1 MRASAQGI
9 AAVVSGSL
17 LIGVGMAAYGYI
29 GSLDRD
35 GVVERVVDGDTL
47 VVRVAGE
54 SRTIGLLNVIAPEI
68 AEASKAQQCLAT
80 EAAVWLEERLPA
92 GTRVELRYAREL
104 TDVDGR
110 TLAGVFADGTLV
122 NAELTAAGLG
132 VPAYSAT
139 GNRYWPDAEAG
150 SEDARSRQAG
160 LFDPTIVCTLPAQLS
175 GLALAAE
182 AIPTEY
188 VPGVSLDDEAAKV
201 ADIASTATAL
211 RNGELESLGAEVFA
225 EQTAIIA
232 VAQEKAVAA
241 HELAAASYES
251 LLTSAGDRH
260 PLQPSGGRDEA
271 KPRERREARE
281 PGSGLE
287 AAPSTGQRFAPAAS
301 ATEATEAVAAPE
313 PGVAAEREPG
323 PARGQERAAE
333 VRRGHDSPAET
344 KRDDAAPADVV
355 VASEAIA
362 AHPAKPS
369 TPPGLERAAEVVAK
383 PVAPSPAKP
392 STPPGLERAAE
403 VTTEPVVTE
412 NRKPATPPGQERA
425 AEVRQSGGR
434 QAERQAPPQHSN
446 AKSAESKK
454 VVEKVEQCVLDEA
467 DISGSGNRGKGKG
480 TPDDNARECR

>member
-1 MRASAQGI
+1 MLCPPDPRGWKHTVRASTRAI
-9 AAVVSGSL
+9 AAGVSGAL
-17 LIGVGMAAYGYI
+17 MLGAGMAAYGYL

-54 SRTIGLLNVIAPEI
+54 SRTIGLLNVVAPEI

-92 GTRVELRYAREL
+92 GTSVELRYAREL

-110 TLAGVFADGTLV
+110 TLAGVFAGGTLV

-139 GNRYWPDAEAG
+139 GNRYWPEAEAG
-150 SEDARSRQAG
+150 FEDARSRQSG
-160 LFDPTIVCTLPAQLS
+160 LFDATVDCTLPARLS
-175 GLALAAE
+175 GLASAAE
-182 AIPTEY
+182 SIPTEY
-188 VPGVSLDDEAAKV
+188 VPGVSLDAEAAKV

-232 VAQEKAVAA
+232 VAQEKADAA
-241 HELAAASYES
+241 HQLAAASYNS
-251 LLTSAGDRH
+251 LLASAGDRRESV
-260 PLQPSGGRDEA
+260 QPSSGRDEA
-271 KPRERREARE
+271 QSRERRGARE
-281 PGSGLE
+281 PGPGLE

-301 ATEATEAVAAPE
+301 ATETAEDVTAPQ
-313 PGVAAEREPG
+313 PGAAAEREPG

-333 VRRGHDSPAET
+333 VRRGNESPAQP
-344 KRDDAAPADVV
+344 KRDEPAPADVV
-355 VASEAIA
+355 VGSEAIA

-369 TPPGLERAAEVVAK
+369 TPPGLERAAEVTA
-383 PVAPSPAKP
+383 
-392 STPPGLERAAE
+392 
-403 VTTEPVVTE
+403 EPVVTE

-480 TPDDNARECR
+480 TPADDNARECR

>member
-1 MRASAQGI
+1 MLCPPDPRGWKHTVGASTRAI
-9 AAVVSGSL
+9 AAGVSGAL
-17 LIGVGMAAYGYI
+17 MLGAGMAAYGYL

-68 AEASKAQQCLAT
+68 AEVSKAQQCLAT
-80 EAAVWLEERLPA
+80 EAAVWLEERLPV

-110 TLAGVFADGTLV
+110 TLAGVFADRTLV

-139 GNRYWPDAEAG
+139 GNRYWPEAEAG
-150 SEDARSRQAG
+150 FEDAGSRRAG
-160 LFDPTIVCTLPAQLS
+160 LFDPTVDCTLPARLS
-175 GLALAAE
+175 GLVTAAE
-182 AIPTEY
+182 SIPTEY
-188 VPGVSLDDEAAKV
+188 VPGVSLDEEAAKV
-201 ADIASTATAL
+201 ADIASTATKL

-225 EQTAIIA
+225 EQTSMIA
-232 VAQEKAVAA
+232 VAQEKADAA
-241 HELAAASYES
+241 HQLAAASYNS
-251 LLTSAGDRH
+251 LLASAGDRESV
-260 PLQPSGGRDEA
+260 QPSSGRDEA
-271 KPRERREARE
+271 QSRERREARE

-301 ATEATEAVAAPE
+301 ATETAENVAAPQ

-333 VRRGHDSPAET
+333 VRRGNESPAGT
-344 KRDDAAPADVV
+344 KRDEAAPADVV
-355 VASEAIA
+355 VGSEAIA
-362 AHPAKPS
+362 AH
-369 TPPGLERAAEVVAK
+369 
-383 PVAPSPAKP
+383 PAKP